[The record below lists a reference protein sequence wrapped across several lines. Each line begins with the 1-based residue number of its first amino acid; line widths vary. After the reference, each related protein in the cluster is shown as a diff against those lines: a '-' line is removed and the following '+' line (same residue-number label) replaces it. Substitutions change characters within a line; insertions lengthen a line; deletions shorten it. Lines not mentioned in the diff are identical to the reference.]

1 MGIKKVPKEVWK
13 GLCSIVLAL
22 FVILMLGAP
31 VAESY
36 SGRIN
41 TYLGIS
47 TTVVES
53 SSDAE

>member
-53 SSDAE
+53 STDAE